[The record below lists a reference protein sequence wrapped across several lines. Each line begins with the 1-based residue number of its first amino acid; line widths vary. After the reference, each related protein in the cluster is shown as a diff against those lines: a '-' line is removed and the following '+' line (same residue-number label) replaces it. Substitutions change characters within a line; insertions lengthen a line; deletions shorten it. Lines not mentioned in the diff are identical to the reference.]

1 METLN
6 LPGINPII
14 REGKTGRA
22 EIFDPCRRRFVR
34 LTPEEW
40 VRQHMIGYLS
50 HHLGYPASL
59 IVSEAALLY
68 NGMKKRFDLLVYLP
82 NRSPF
87 MIVECKASNVALNQS
102 VFDQAG
108 MYNMSLLASIV
119 VITNG
124 LELYACRVDHS
135 GRNVEQLPGLPDYGE
150 VLQNS
155 VTLHPVR
162 G

>member
-1 METLN
+1 MKTLN
-6 LPGINPII
+6 LPGIDPTI
-14 REGKTGRA
+14 REGKTGRP

-40 VRQHMIGYLS
+40 VRQHMIGYLTR
-50 HHLGYPASL
+50 HLGYPTSL

-82 NRSPF
+82 NRSPY
-87 MIVECKASNVALNQS
+87 MIVECKAPDVALNQS

-108 MYNMSLLASIV
+108 MYNMTLMASIV

-124 LELYACRVDHS
+124 FEMFACRVDHS
-135 GRNVEQLPGLPDYGE
+135 SRNVEQLTTLPEYTE

-155 VTLHPVR
+155 VTLHP
-162 G
+162 GKG